1 MPLSRPLFIMHTRRS
16 FLCTSTLTAG
26 AGLFAEVLGA
36 KEPARRPAAARAEAE
51 VLRQKEDVIFLTPE
65 DARYALARQVHN
77 AGVKIQPK
85 RIAMCATE
93 AGVRQALQRA
103 QAEKWPVAV
112 KAGGHSF
119 EGFSLNDDGLVINVS
134 LMNELRLDEKT
145 GILTA
150 GSGCRLREV
159 NQFLLAKGRFLPS
172 GSCAT
177 VGLAGLTL
185 GGGYGMFARKYGLTS
200 DHLLSL
206 RMVDGTG
213 EVRDSASDPDLLWA
227 ARGGGN
233 GHFGIVTQL
242 TLQTRAVPKAFASW
256 KFRAYRLNQLL
267 ATRLLEGWFEA
278 TAALP
283 NEAFSAW
290 IMNGTQVTILLT
302 TIGSP
307 EQKGVAE
314 FRRKLTKLS
323 NKATSAP
330 VVPLVKA
337 LPWYYGE
344 TVPTSFKNASAGYYK
359 GLADLEPALTG
370 IFKEVLTMP
379 GLVFQI
385 NTMGGA
391 MTEGPDCAYPHRA
404 WPYLGEAQAYWEN
417 PSRAADLQAAIGRIR
432 DHIAAAGITNHYANY
447 PDLAFKDWPTA
458 YYGKNYERL
467 QTLKKRYDPEDR
479 IQHPQS
485 VRLPG

>member
-1 MPLSRPLFIMHTRRS
+1 MMHTRRS
-16 FLCTSTLTAG
+16 FLRTSVAASAT
-26 AGLFAEVLGA
+26 LFAEVLDA
-36 KEPARRPAAARAEAE
+36 SEPRRRPVPAQPETP
-51 VLRQKEDVIFLTPE
+51 RQKEDVIFLTPD
-65 DARYALARQVHN
+65 DAGYGAAREVYN
-77 AGVKIQPK
+77 AGILTRPK
-85 RIAMCATE
+85 RIAMCTTE
-93 AGVRQALQRA
+93 AGVRQALRRA
-103 QAEKWPVAV
+103 KVENWPVAV
-112 KAGGHSF
+112 KSGGHSF

-134 LMNELRLDEKT
+134 PLGELRLDART
-145 GILTA
+145 GLLTA
-150 GSGCRLREV
+150 GAGCRLRDV
-159 NQFLLAKGRFLPS
+159 NRFLLPKGRFLPA

-185 GGGYGMFARKYGLTS
+185 GGGYGMFSRKWGLTC
-200 DHLLSL
+200 DHLRSL

-213 EVRDSASDPDLLWA
+213 AVRDSVAEPDLLWA

-242 TLQTRAVPKAFASW
+242 TLQTRAVPRAFSSW
-256 KFRAYRLNQLL
+256 KFRAYRLTQVSAEMLL
-267 ATRLLEGWFEA
+267 RAWFDA

-290 IMNGTQVTILLT
+290 IMNGTQLTVLLT
-302 TIGSP
+302 TTGAP
-307 EQKGVAE
+307 EEKGVTA
-314 FRRKLTKLS
+314 FRRKLTSLT
-323 NKATSAP
+323 NKATSAAS
-330 VVPLVKA
+330 VPLAKS

-344 TVPTSFKNASAGYYK
+344 PGPVSFKNASAGYYK
-359 GLADLEPALTG
+359 GLADLEGAMTV

-379 GLVFQI
+379 GIVFQI

-391 MTEGPDCAYPHRA
+391 IAEGPEGAYPHRA

-432 DHIAAAGITNHYANY
+432 KHIAQAGIDRHYANY

-467 QTLKKRYDPEDR
+467 QGLKKRYDPEDR
-479 IQHPQS
+479 VRHPQS